1 MSGPV
6 TVSIRA
12 VVDDNGRAVVSK
24 AARLLESSLGAAADG
39 PVTVRCQFEMS
50 LDSLQG
56 SEEPCI
62 TIASLLPEVDNH
74 QEPWAEVERRW
85 RDRCQTLMKID
96 GAVVFLC
103 TVFRHV
109 ATGDGADPSRL
120 ARIRRLNLLAAE
132 LSRETGLFV
141 IDLDRS
147 FADIGALRLQTD
159 YRLGGQY
166 ASDAAAKFIALA
178 IVSAGLDAYV
188 SFDVQ
193 DAAKLTI
200 NDVQLSLAGP
210 GSVSL
215 DIKPSNV
222 LALGPGRRKQT
233 VATVVDT
240 NSENHVSWLIQLM
253 MTGQFGFKEAM
264 SKLRR
269 SIAHRGLR
277 SSSAMV
283 FAAIWQAVR
292 GRPRMGG

>member
-1 MSGPV
+1 MSDPV

-12 VVDDNGRAVVSK
+12 MVDDNERLAISI
-24 AARLLESSLGAAADG
+24 AARLLESSLGAAAGG
-39 PVTVRCQFEMS
+39 PVTVRCQFETS
-50 LDSLQG
+50 LDALKSC
-56 SEEPCI
+56 EEPCI
-62 TIASLLPEVDNH
+62 KIVSLLPEVDNH
-74 QEPWAEVERRW
+74 QEGWAEVERRL
-85 RDRCQTLMKID
+85 RDRCKALMTTD
-96 GAVVFLC
+96 GAVVFLF

-109 ATGDGADPSRL
+109 AMDDSADPSRL
-120 ARIRRLNLLAAE
+120 TRIRRLDLLAAE

-147 FADIGALRLQTD
+147 FADIGALKLQTD

-200 NDVQLSLAGP
+200 NDVQLSLAAP
-210 GSVSL
+210 SSVSS

-222 LALGPGRRKQT
+222 LALGSGHRKQI

-253 MTGQFGFKEAM
+253 MTGQFGFKDAV

-277 SSSAMV
+277 SSFAML
-283 FAAIWQAVR
+283 FAAIWQTMR